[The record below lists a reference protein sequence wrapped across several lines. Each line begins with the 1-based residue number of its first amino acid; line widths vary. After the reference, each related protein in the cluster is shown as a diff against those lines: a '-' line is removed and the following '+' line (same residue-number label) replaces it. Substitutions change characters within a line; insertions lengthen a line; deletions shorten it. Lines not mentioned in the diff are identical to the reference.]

1 MTSEQIIIE
10 LLLAARN
17 TTNIVQQLLLRDAA
31 EHISRL
37 AMVTANV
44 ADVME
49 ACQVRGNVS
58 NEQWTYWIEK
68 CRAATGNLP

>member
-17 TTNIVQQLLLRDAA
+17 TTNIVEQLLLRDAA

-37 AMVTANV
+37 ARVTADV

-49 ACQVRGNVS
+49 AYQVHGDVS
-58 NEQWTYWIEK
+58 DEQWTYWIEK

>member
-1 MTSEQIIIE
+1 MKIIIE

-17 TTNIVQQLLLRDAA
+17 TTSIVEQLLLREAA

-37 AMVTANV
+37 TKVTADV

-49 ACQVRGNVS
+49 AYQVHGDVS
-58 NEQWTYWIEK
+58 DEQWAYWVEK
-68 CRAATGNLP
+68 CRAATGDLP